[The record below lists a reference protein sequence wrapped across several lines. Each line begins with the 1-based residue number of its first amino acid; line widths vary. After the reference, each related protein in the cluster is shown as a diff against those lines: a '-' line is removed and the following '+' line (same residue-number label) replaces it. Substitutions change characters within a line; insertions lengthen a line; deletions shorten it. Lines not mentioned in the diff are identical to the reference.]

1 MDVELLSGMIGELM
15 LDYDSLNLPGLGTF
29 VAEEIPASFSDK
41 GYTVNPPYRRLS
53 FSENVSPDTLLIDF
67 YAGAN
72 PQAPKEAEALL
83 VDFLRQLADELRQRK
98 AVELPGLGRLR
109 ATRENHFF
117 FVPDEALDISPDACG
132 LGSVSLKTHSVALP
146 ELKELNAP
154 VVKEVEEVPVA
165 AESAA
170 PGPETAVP
178 ETAVSE
184 PAEPV
189 KVDVPEPESS
199 RKATPAAR
207 RKTTPAEPKPRRKA
221 APAVRW
227 AIGIAAAAA
236 VLLGGFV
243 ALSRI
248 APDVTDKLL
257 YTQEELEILNYPE
270 DGLGLPG

>member
-72 PQAPKEAEALL
+72 PQAPKEAETLL
-83 VDFLRQLADELRQRK
+83 VDFLRQLADELRLHK

-154 VVKEVEEVPVA
+154 VVKEVEEAPVA
-165 AESAA
+165 AA
-170 PGPETAVP
+170 
-178 ETAVSE
+178 
-184 PAEPV
+184 
-189 KVDVPEPESS
+189 
-199 RKATPAAR
+199 
-207 RKTTPAEPKPRRKA
+207 PKPRRKA
-221 APAVRW
+221 SPAVRW

-257 YTQEELEILNYPE
+257 YTQEDLEILNYPE